1 MRFLYKFFF
10 FRLGWK
16 IIGDVPRDLKKYIII
31 VAPHSSNWDFLI
43 GLSLRSIMKFP
54 SNYLAKKELFKPP
67 FGWLFKRLG
76 GFPVDRDKHSNLVDQ
91 VVALYN
97 KEEQFVIAI
106 APEGTRKN
114 VSKWKTGFYHISVKA
129 KVPIVMVALDYEHKS
144 ILWEKPFYPV
154 GDFEIDRK
162 VIEEFFKD
170 IKGKNREVMPI
181 S

>member
-67 FGWLFKRLG
+67 FGWLFKRMG

-144 ILWEKPFYPV
+144 ILWAKPFYPV

-162 VIEEFFKD
+162 VIEEFFKG